1 MTVAEALRLAE
12 EELVVADVDTPRVDA
27 ELLAA
32 HVLGV
37 TRTEVLLERDREVP
51 GNLDGLLERRTQ
63 REPLAYV
70 LGEWGFRRLTLRTDA
85 RALVPRPETEI
96 VVDRALTAIDGLD
109 APRVL
114 DIGVG
119 SGAIAL
125 AIADEH
131 PGARV
136 TGVDTSRAALEL
148 ARENAIRHLLDVE
161 LRVAGTE
168 AAGEGWDL
176 IVANPPYIPRAT
188 LAELQPELR
197 WEPQQA
203 LVDVGLHERIARR
216 SRTNALVL
224 EVGDGQAGYVADTLA
239 SLGYADITVT
249 RDLAGVER
257 VVEGRR

>member
-12 EELVVADVDTPRVDA
+12 EQLATADVDTPRVDA
-27 ELLAA
+27 ELLVA
-32 HVLGV
+32 HVLGSS
-37 TRTEVLLERDREVP
+37 RTEVLLEPDREVP
-51 GNLDGLLERRTQ
+51 PELDGLLERRTE

-85 RALVPRPETEI
+85 RALVPRPETE
-96 VVDRALTAIDGLD
+96 VLVERALAAIEGLQE
-109 APRVL
+109 PRVL
-114 DIGVG
+114 DLGVG

-136 TGVDTSRAALEL
+136 TGVDTSSAALEL
-148 ARENAIRHLLDVE
+148 ARENAIRLGLDVE
-161 LRVAGTE
+161 LRAAGTE
-168 AAGEGWDL
+168 AAEDGWDL
-176 IVANPPYIPRAT
+176 VVANPPYIPRGM
-188 LAELQPELR
+188 LGELQPELR

-216 SRTNALVL
+216 SKTNALVL
-224 EVGDGQAGYVADTLA
+224 EVGEGQAVYVADTLA
-239 SLGYADITVT
+239 SLGYRDVTTT
-249 RDLAGVER
+249 RDLADVER